1 MTRFLEKTADYLY
14 KTYGDKISDLCIVVP
29 NRRARLFL
37 QKYLGNSI
45 GKTIWSP
52 AIFSIEDF
60 LINISGLRICDPT
73 QVLFE
78 LYEIHKGLEGQ
89 NAQPFDEFTS
99 WAQQLLGDFN
109 EIDSY
114 LVNAKDL
121 FSFLNEAKALSV
133 WNLDNKPLTDFEKQ
147 YLRFFNSLYTYH

>member
-1 MTRFLEKTADYLY
+1 MAGFLEKTADYLY
-14 KTYGDKISDLCIVVP
+14 KKYGDKISDLCIVLP
-29 NRRARLFL
+29 NRRAGLFL
-37 QKYLGNSI
+37 QKYIGKNL

-52 AIFSIEDF
+52 TIFSIEDF
-60 LINISGLRICDPT
+60 LINISGLRICDPV

-78 LYEIHKGLEGQ
+78 LYEIHKSLELQ

-114 LVNAKDL
+114 LVNSKEL
-121 FSFLNEAKALSV
+121 FSFLNEAMKSAGA
-133 WNLDNKPLTDFEKQ
+133 
-147 YLRFFNSLYTYH
+147 

>member
-1 MTRFLEKTADYLY
+1 MTRFLEKTAEYLY
-14 KTYGDKISDLCIVVP
+14 QRYGDKISELCIVVP
-29 NRRARLFL
+29 NRRAGLFL
-37 QKYLGNSI
+37 QKYLGSLI

-60 LINISGLRICDPT
+60 LINISGLQICDPL

-78 LYEIHKGLEGQ
+78 LYEIHKALEEQ
-89 NAQPFDEFTS
+89 DAQAFDEFTS

-114 LVNAKDL
+114 LVDSKEI
-121 FSFLNEAKALSV
+121 FSFLN
-133 WNLDNKPLTDFEKQ
+133 F
-147 YLRFFNSLYTYH
+147 

>member
-1 MTRFLEKTADYLY
+1 
-14 KTYGDKISDLCIVVP
+14 
-29 NRRARLFL
+29 LFL

-78 LYEIHKGLEGQ
+78 LYEIHKELEGQ
-89 NAQPFDEFTS
+89 NAQPFDEFTN

-114 LVNAKDL
+114 LVDAKDL
-121 FSFLNEAKALSV
+121 FSFLNEAK
-133 WNLDNKPLTDFEKQ
+133 PRQQTTH
-147 YLRFFNSLYTYH
+147 RF